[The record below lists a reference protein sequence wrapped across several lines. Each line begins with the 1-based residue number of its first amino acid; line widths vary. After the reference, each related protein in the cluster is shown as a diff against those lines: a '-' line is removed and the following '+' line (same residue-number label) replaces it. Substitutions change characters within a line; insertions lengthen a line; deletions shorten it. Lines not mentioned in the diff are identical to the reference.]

1 LNQEFRIRKSHSTLE
16 TNLEE
21 KSMKKFS
28 ALLGAFFLLLGLMGP
43 CGAQSKTFTRDSATI
58 AATVE
63 AINQTERTLTVK
75 GPNGNY
81 VDLVASSDVKRFSEI
96 KVGDKINI
104 RYYDTVVMRL
114 KPSGEK
120 SVDTASEATTPGIG
134 AKPAGTVAKQR
145 TITATITQL
154 DPKVPSITFTGPNN
168 WQYSSRIYDKKV
180 LKTIKVGDRVDI
192 TWTEAV
198 LLSLETPAPATK

>member
-1 LNQEFRIRKSHSTLE
+1 
-16 TNLEE
+16 
-21 KSMKKFS
+21 MKKTWVLLAA
-28 ALLGAFFLLLGLMGP
+28 ALLLVGMIGTCM
-43 CGAQSKTFTRDSATI
+43 AQSKEFVRDAATMT
-58 AATVE
+58 ATVE
-63 AINQTERTLTVK
+63 SINLSDRTMTVK

-96 KVGDKINI
+96 KVGDKINV
-104 RYYDTVVMRL
+104 RYYDTMVMRL
-114 KPSGEK
+114 KPAGEK
-120 SVDTASEATTPGIG
+120 AVDTATEAATPGKG

-168 WQYSSRIYDKKV
+168 WQYSSKIYDKKV

-198 LLSLETPAPATK
+198 ILSLETPKK

>member
-1 LNQEFRIRKSHSTLE
+1 
-16 TNLEE
+16 
-21 KSMKKFS
+21 MKKTWVLF
-28 ALLGAFFLLLGLMGP
+28 AAVLLLVGMIGT
-43 CGAQSKTFTRDSATI
+43 CGAQSKEFVRDAATMTATI
-58 AATVE
+58 E
-63 AINQTERTLTVK
+63 AINLSDRTMTVK

-81 VDLVASSDVKRFSEI
+81 VDLVASSDVKRFSEF
-96 KVGDKINI
+96 KVGDKINV
-104 RYYDTVVMRL
+104 RYYDTMVMRL
-114 KPSGEK
+114 KPAGEK
-120 SVDTASEATTPGIG
+120 AVNTATEAATPGTG

-168 WQYSSRIYDKKV
+168 WQYSSKIYDKKV

-198 LLSLETPAPATK
+198 ILSLEPPKK